1 MDISKNKSSHPI
13 RFVVR
18 ASEKTNRNHFI
29 KKSNVDK
36 RKFKRDL
43 LPTPEDYYPGE
54 LKQFTRGKTQARAL
68 CPFHNDRNPSFTAN
82 LKTGA
87 FICFACGVSGGD
99 IISFSMK
106 RYGLNFID
114 ACKALGVWYE

>member
-13 RFVVR
+13 QFVVR
-18 ASEKTNRNHFI
+18 ASEKTNRKHFT
-29 KKSNVDK
+29 KKKNRDK
-36 RKFKRDL
+36 RKFRRDL
-43 LPTPEDYYPGE
+43 LLVPEDYYPKE
-54 LKQFTRGKTQARAL
+54 LKRFTRGKSQGRAL
-68 CPFHNDRNPSFTAN
+68 CPFHDDCNPSFTVN

-99 IISFSMK
+99 ILSFHIK
-106 RYGLNFID
+106 RYDLSFVD